1 MTEACERK
9 RWRVFGAVRDAEG
22 RTRCIHSSSGIYSC
36 PEERGEWGRGLSC
49 GFHTARQR
57 GRKWEAR
64 GRSDVSERGEAFFLA
79 ARGERKGERV
89 VFECLC
95 VSRIL
100 ERRED

>member
-1 MTEACERK
+1 MK
-9 RWRVFGAVRDAEG
+9 DAEG
-22 RTRCIHSSSGIYSC
+22 RTQCIHSSSGIYSC

-64 GRSDVSERGEAFFLA
+64 GRSDVSEGGEAFLA